1 MKSLRRVLF
10 IPVVAILIAS
20 LLIILK
26 IYTHETLEPYAFWT
40 FVATCAVFVGLL
52 IWEARDIVTSWE
64 MPEPED
70 PPKSEEVI
78 YPKPIDKATEA
89 LKTAE
94 EYAKHS
100 NGRVK
105 IKIDI
110 EDSKDKKDKKD

>member
-1 MKSLRRVLF
+1 MKTLRRVLY

-20 LLIILK
+20 LLIVFK
-26 IYTHETLEPYAFWT
+26 IYTHETLEPYAFWVL
-40 FVATCAVFVGLL
+40 VATSAVFVGLL
-52 IWEARDIVTSWE
+52 IWEARDIVQSWE

-70 PPKSEEVI
+70 PPKSEEII
-78 YPKPIDKATEA
+78 YPKPLEKAKEA
-89 LKTAE
+89 LQTADE
-94 EYAKHS
+94 FAKHV

>member
-1 MKSLRRVLF
+1 MKTLRRVLY

-20 LLIILK
+20 LLIVLK

-40 FVATCAVFVGLL
+40 LIGTSALFVGLL
-52 IWEARDIVTSWE
+52 IWEARDVVNSWE

-70 PPKSEEVI
+70 PPKYEEVI
-78 YPKPIDKATEA
+78 YPKELDKKTQEA
-89 LKTAE
+89 LRTAE

-105 IKIDI
+105 IKIDV
-110 EDSKDKKDKKD
+110 EDNKE